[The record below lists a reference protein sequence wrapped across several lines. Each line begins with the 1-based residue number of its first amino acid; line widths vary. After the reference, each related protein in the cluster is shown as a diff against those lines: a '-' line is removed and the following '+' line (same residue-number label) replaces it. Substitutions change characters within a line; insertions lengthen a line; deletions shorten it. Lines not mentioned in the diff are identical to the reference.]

1 MLFLVPILM
10 LLRRRLPA
18 LILLIA
24 LVSSGCGLD
33 IVEFDVKESVT
44 VGGTSMV
51 FPEMANFS
59 GSLERSLSDK
69 DVNPG
74 DVDSMK
80 LLACSIRMIGQGGLT
95 NDLSFLQKLDFFA
108 TATGMPRTLLASQP
122 SFPGGMREADLTV
135 TEGLEL
141 KPFLKAGDMK
151 VSPDAPFNYLPPD
164 LVNLEIVFH
173 MRVDVN
179 VI

>member
-1 MLFLVPILM
+1 ML

-24 LVSSGCGLD
+24 LLGAGCGLD
-33 IVEFDVKESVT
+33 VVEFDVKEEVT

-51 FPEMANFS
+51 FPEMSNFG
-59 GSLERSLSDK
+59 GSLERSLSNK

-80 LLACSIRMIGQGGLT
+80 LLSCSIRMIGQGGLT
-95 NDLSFLQKLDFFA
+95 NDLSFLQKLEFYA
-108 TATGMPRTLLASQP
+108 SATGMPRTLMASQP
-122 SFPGGMREADLTV
+122 SFPDGVREADLTV

-151 VSPDAPFNYLPPD
+151 VSPDAPFEYLPPD